1 MIEGPP
7 NGRRTIGGD
16 QPRLLSN
23 LLPRDADPV
32 IRLFTDP
39 EVRRYLG
46 GPLTR
51 ADAESRMEQLLSD
64 ASTGRVWAIRRDP
77 DEGSEAI
84 GLVWLEQHR
93 NGIDLEV
100 SFVLLPEWQGRGFAF
115 KACREALAFAFESL
129 SAERVVAET
138 QSANARSIALLN
150 RLGMTLEG
158 HLWRFGA
165 EQACFTMD
173 PPASPTKQP
182 RLA

>member
-93 NGIDLEV
+93 NGKD
-100 SFVLLPEWQGRGFAF
+100 
-115 KACREALAFAFESL
+115 EASL
-129 SAERVVAET
+129 SRPAAKRWH
-138 QSANARSIALLN
+138 S
-150 RLGMTLEG
+150 
-158 HLWRFGA
+158 HLSLF
-165 EQACFTMD
+165 
-173 PPASPTKQP
+173 PPSGWLPKRNLPMPAQLPS
-182 RLA
+182 